1 MPDQA
6 QQIKEKLNISDVIS
20 GYLRLI
26 KAGAS
31 YRALCPFH
39 SEKTP
44 SFMVSPSRQS
54 WHCFGCGIG
63 GDIFTFVEKIEGI
76 EFIDALKI
84 LAEKA
89 GVELEY
95 SDPKARSEKDRLYE
109 ICEASTQFF
118 TASLG
123 KVNQILDYLYKRGL
137 KNETID
143 EWRIGYAPD
152 SWDSLLTFLKSKGYR
167 ETEMEKAGLTIQT
180 SGARQS
186 DPKFHDRFRN
196 RLMFPIF
203 DISGRTVA
211 FSGRI
216 MGEIIPSKTERSDS
230 GKYVNSPETILFSK
244 SRILYGFD
252 RAKSDIRKNDAAVLV
267 EGQMDVILPWQDGV
281 RNIIATSGTAL
292 TEEQLT
298 IIKRLTGNLIMAF
311 DMDDAGFRATKR
323 GIDLAE
329 EQGFNIS
336 VLRLESGKDAAD
348 FVKENP
354 GKLAENIGKSEP
366 IMSYYFKEIFKKFSP
381 DKLEGKKIIALNLLS
396 EIKRLPS
403 AIERS
408 NWIRE
413 LGLRLGVSESDLKE
427 EMERLDPVRSQT
439 SKMSADAQAHR
450 TSNGV
455 ETRADSNNIPR
466 ESTRSRKEIL
476 SERLLA
482 LLLKKTESITET
494 VNVAAFMPTSDF
506 EFLSAFSAKSA
517 DSADKPA
524 DTVNFSDIRSAL
536 HSDLRPR
543 LDFLYMLGDFELSK
557 ANSDFD
563 LGKEIIFITKE
574 IEREHY
580 KELLIKIGRE
590 ISKCEAAAPEGDAR
604 SDSETRREPRP
615 SAEGREVSMD
625 NLTKEFQ
632 NISKKLMDLSKK

>member
-1 MPDQA
+1 MNDNV

-20 GYLRLI
+20 GYLRLT

-39 SEKTP
+39 NEKTP

-76 EFIDALKI
+76 EFLDALKI

-109 ICEASTQFF
+109 ICESAAQFF
-118 TASLG
+118 ITSIGNANS
-123 KVNQILDYLYKRGL
+123 ILDYLRKRGL

-143 EWRIGYAPD
+143 EWRIGYALD
-152 SWDSLLTFLKSKGYR
+152 SWDSLLSFLFKKGYR
-167 ETEMEKAGLTIQT
+167 ENEIEHTGLIIQ
-180 SGARQS
+180 A
-186 DPKFHDRFRN
+186 PKYHDRFRN

-203 DISGRTVA
+203 DTSGRVVA
-211 FSGRI
+211 FSGRT
-216 MGEIIPSKTERSDS
+216 MNEIISSKTEKAET
-230 GKYVNSPETILFSK
+230 GKYINSPETILYSK

-252 RAKSDIRKNDAAVLV
+252 RAKADIRKNDTAILV

-323 GIDLAE
+323 GIDLAN

-348 FVKENP
+348 FVKDNP
-354 GKLAENIGKSEP
+354 GKFAEKIKQSEP

-396 EIKRLPS
+396 EIKRMPS

-408 NWIRE
+408 SWIRE

-427 EMERLDPVRSQT
+427 EMERLEIRMDT
-439 SKMSADAQAHR
+439 
-450 TSNGV
+450 
-455 ETRADSNNIPR
+455 NNIPSHFATGQN
-466 ESTRSRKEIL
+466 EPAAKKTRKEIL

-482 LLLKKTESITET
+482 LLLKKTEVLAET
-494 VNVAAFMPTSDF
+494 VKVAAFMPTRDF
-506 EFLSAFSAKSA
+506 ELLSAFLENNG
-517 DSADKPA
+517 
-524 DTVNFSDIRSAL
+524 NFSQIRSAIPADWR
-536 HSDLRPR
+536 SR
-543 LDFLYMLGDFELSK
+543 LDFLYMLGDFELDK

-563 LGKEIIFITKE
+563 LGREIIFITKE
-574 IEREHY
+574 IEREYY
-580 KELLIKIGRE
+580 KESLLKIGNE
-590 ISKCEAAAPEGDAR
+590 ISKCEADGSNP
-604 SDSETRREPRP
+604 
-615 SAEGREVSMD
+615 D

-632 NISKKLMDLSKK
+632 DVSRRLLDLSKK